1 MQVEFNKRLDEWV
14 PGSRIVL
21 TRELEWP
28 KPKPPPTKK
37 ETAPKNVPKKT
48 VPKKA
53 TKKEMS
59 IDRGSS
65 STPFRAPSVD
75 SLKRKALSDVDDSQ
89 QNTQVADDELFGD
102 EDAEGE
108 NEPMDEEG
116 EFNPE
121 GSVPPADPQ
130 KAPSVGSKKQEIEK
144 LRVSGS
150 MTQNVHEIARVKNLN
165 KLQIGKHLVE
175 AWYFSPYPAEFSHL
189 PILYIC
195 EFCLQYMPSPT
206 MFARHRLKCNM
217 LHPPGNEIYR
227 HEEISFFEIDG
238 KKQLT
243 WCRNLSLLSKCFLD
257 Q

>member
-1 MQVEFNKRLDEWV
+1 M
-14 PGSRIVL
+14 
-21 TRELEWP
+21 P
-28 KPKPPPTKK
+28 KS
-37 ETAPKNVPKKT
+37 APKKT
-48 VPKKA
+48 LPKKA

-65 STPFRAPSVD
+65 STPVPIQ
-75 SLKRKALSDVDDSQ
+75 SLGPFKRKATSEAGDSQ
-89 QNTQVADDELFGD
+89 QNTQITDDDLLGD

-108 NEPMDEEG
+108 NEPMDEDPD
-116 EFNPE
+116 FPRD
-121 GSVPPADPQ
+121 GSVPVADPQ
-130 KAPSVGSKKQEIEK
+130 RAPAVGSKKQEIEK
-144 LRVSGS
+144 LRTSGS

-165 KLQIGKHLVE
+165 KLQIGKHIVE
-175 AWYFSPYPAEFSHL
+175 AWYFSPYPPEFSHL

-195 EFCLQYMPSPT
+195 EFCLQYVPSPV
-206 MFARHRLKCNM
+206 MFSRHRRKCQM

>member
-1 MQVEFNKRLDEWV
+1 M
-14 PGSRIVL
+14 
-21 TRELEWP
+21 
-28 KPKPPPTKK
+28 
-37 ETAPKNVPKKT
+37 PKNVPKKT
-48 VPKKA
+48 VARKA

-59 IDRGSS
+59 IDRASS
-65 STPFRAPSVD
+65 STPVPSVG
-75 SLKRKALSDVDDSQ
+75 SLKRKATSDIDDSR

-108 NEPMDEEG
+108 NEPMDEDA
-116 EFNPE
+116 EFNPD

-130 KAPSVGSKKQEIEK
+130 RGPPVASKKQEIEK
-144 LRVSGS
+144 LRTSGS

-175 AWYFSPYPAEFSHL
+175 AWYFSPYPQEFSHL

-195 EFCLQYMPSPT
+195 EFCLHYMPSPV
-206 MFARHRLKCNM
+206 MFSRHRSKCQM

-227 HEEISFFEIDG
+227 EKDISFWEIDG

-243 WCRNLSLLSKCFLD
+243 WCRNLSLISKCFLD